1 MFSCLGWCCNRA
13 PVALSSLAAEHVL
26 FRPGVMVQALLAN
39 YTAEALL
46 NAPRVLGSLQLL
58 LNPTG
63 LLTSVSA
70 GLVDL
75 FGLPAA
81 ALMAGSPSQ
90 VCMHSLIPQ
99 ILNVPPL

>member
-1 MFSCLGWCCNRA
+1 VVLSALG
-13 PVALSSLAAEHVL
+13 AEQVL
-26 FRPGVMVQALLAN
+26 FRPGVMLQALLAH
-39 YTAEALL
+39 YAAEALL

-63 LLTSVSA
+63 LLSSVSA
-70 GLVDL
+70 GLADL

-90 VCMHSLIPQ
+90 VQ
-99 ILNVPPL
+99 